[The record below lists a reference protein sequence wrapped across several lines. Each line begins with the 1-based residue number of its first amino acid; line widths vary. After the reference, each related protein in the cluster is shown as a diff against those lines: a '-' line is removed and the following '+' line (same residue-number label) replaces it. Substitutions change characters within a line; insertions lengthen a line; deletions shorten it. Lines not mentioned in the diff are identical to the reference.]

1 MNLADV
7 LYRSYAEGEQDLVIL
22 QHEIGTRSLAD
33 PTDKQTWISKL
44 VLYGDPTGTGHS
56 AMAKTVGIPAALATL
71 LILDGQVKER
81 GVIRPIA
88 TEVYLPLLKG
98 LKEHGIV
105 IEETKQDG
113 LKDYSGY

>member
-1 MNLADV
+1 MA
-7 LYRSYAEGEQDLVIL
+7 RSYTEGERDLVIL
-22 QHEIGTRSLAD
+22 QHEIGSRSLSD
-33 PTDKQTWISKL
+33 PTHEQTWISKL

-81 GVIRPIA
+81 GVVRPIA
-88 TEVYLPLLKG
+88 KEVYVPLLRG

-105 IEETKQDG
+105 IEESRKKG
-113 LKDYSGY
+113 LTDYSGY